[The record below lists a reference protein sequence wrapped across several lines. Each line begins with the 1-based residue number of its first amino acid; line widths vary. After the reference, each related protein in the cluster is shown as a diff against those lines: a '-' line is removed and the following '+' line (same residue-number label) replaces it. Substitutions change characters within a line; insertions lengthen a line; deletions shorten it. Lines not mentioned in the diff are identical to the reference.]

1 MLRQTV
7 YNSALPFTFCLYDV
21 SKSARGKSF
30 IVLSCDAYCAG
41 HAHRPRHVYSSVHA
55 WPCRFLEICQSF
67 SKGPHRHLKNFS
79 AF

>member
-41 HAHRPRHVYSSVHA
+41 HAYRPRHVYSPVHV
-55 WPCRFLEICQSF
+55 PGLVDS
-67 SKGPHRHLKNFS
+67 
-79 AF
+79 